1 MAWVI
6 VGLGNPG
13 GEYENTRHNA
23 GRMAVMSFAKKNE
36 LKEWK
41 EDKKNELTAS
51 KGAIGKELFV
61 LLLPD
66 TFMNNSG
73 RAVMKYVKNAK
84 AAEKMLVIY
93 DDLDLPI
100 GKIKL
105 SYDRG
110 SGGHRGL
117 DSIMKVLKTRKFARI
132 RIGIS
137 PETAGGTLKKPN
149 GEKEVNDF
157 ILGRFK
163 PNEMEELKKVFKRV
177 NDAISAVVER
187 GALVAMNEVN
197 RA

>member
-1 MAWVI
+1 
-6 VGLGNPG
+6 
-13 GEYENTRHNA
+13 
-23 GRMAVMSFAKKNE
+23 
-36 LKEWK
+36 
-41 EDKKNELTAS
+41 
-51 KGAIGKELFV
+51 
-61 LLLPD
+61 
-66 TFMNNSG
+66 
-73 RAVMKYVKNAK
+73 VMKYVKNAK